1 MAEPGEDILE
11 VFRKAGAL
19 LEGHFLLSSGLHS
32 PTYLQ
37 CARVLEDP
45 ATAERLCGRLAR
57 GFADDR
63 IECVVGPALGGI
75 LVAYE
80 LARALGARARL
91 AARPRALF
99 AEREEGRMRLRR
111 GFAIRKGERVL
122 LAEDVV
128 TTGGSLREVEDLVR
142 AAGGE
147 VVGVACL
154 VDRTSGRA
162 PLFRAPLTALVKV
175 DVPTYP
181 PEACP
186 LCEKGAAAVKPG
198 SRPGAGGAG
207 AGGAGAGTSSA
218 ATDRSDRR

>member
-32 PTYLQ
+32 PQYLQ

-80 LARALGARARL
+80 LARAL
-91 AARPRALF
+91 AARALF

-128 TTGGSLREVEDLVR
+128 TTGGSLREVEDLVT

-186 LCEKGAAAVKPG
+186 LCEKGVPAVKPG